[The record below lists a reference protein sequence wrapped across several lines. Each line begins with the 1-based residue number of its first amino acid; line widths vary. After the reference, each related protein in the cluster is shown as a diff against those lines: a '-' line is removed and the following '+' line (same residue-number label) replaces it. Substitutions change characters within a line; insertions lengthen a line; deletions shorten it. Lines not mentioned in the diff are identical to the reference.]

1 VPKVSK
7 AFANFT
13 AGEVTPKLYGR
24 TDISKYDNGA
34 ETVENFLVQPHGG
47 LLRRPGTR
55 FVAEVKSSD
64 DAVRLVPFE
73 YNVEQ
78 AYVLEFGPLYF
89 RIYKDGGQVTSGG
102 NAVEVTTVY
111 PAVDL
116 DGLKFAQ
123 AADTMYVVSPNHP
136 IYKITRTSHTA
147 WTITEVVTSRGPMLD
162 ENATTTTL
170 TPDSRDGTVQLT
182 ASASTFASTDV
193 GRLVK
198 VFEGYVRIATF
209 TSATVVSGAAQE
221 LEDGRSEILPSYV
234 ADTISFHEGD
244 PDSTAL
250 EHNDRIEDSAA
261 AFIDEGFENGQ
272 TIIISGSTSNN
283 STAGFLIV
291 DVTDSVLTLAPGA
304 DLTTETADTG
314 HTIQGKLEATD
325 KWSLGAFSDTTGYP
339 RAVAFYEQRLVF
351 AGTDNQPQTLFFSQG
366 GDFENFEGG
375 TEADD
380 GMVYTIGSNQ
390 VNVIR
395 FLASTRNLVCGTS
408 GGEFAVRAGGTD
420 EAITPT
426 NIQIKQQT
434 AHGAADI
441 QPVQAGNAILFVQR
455 AKRKV
460 LELQYNFDADGYIA
474 PDVALISEHITAN
487 GLDEL
492 AFQQEPDS
500 ILWSVRGDG
509 QIACMTYKRE
519 EKVIG
524 WTRQIVGGSFDGG
537 SAVVENIATI
547 PGDLDEDQIWMV
559 TKRDLDAAASC
570 TLTVTDYANIAT
582 DTTITLTSDDGTTAT
597 FTCQGAGTGS
607 PDANKFFHN
616 QDNDTTAD
624 NIYTCINAHADYT
637 VANPAA
643 NVITITRAAAG
654 NSNLVTTTGDPVR
667 LAITNFSGGRAAK
680 RYIEYVKD
688 FDFGTNVSDAV
699 FVDSSLTYTGAATT
713 LSGSIAA
720 DATTITLVDSSGLA
734 SSGAVKIGNEIITY
748 TGNTSNQLTGCT
760 RAVVAAAA
768 AHDNGAAVTQAALT
782 LSGLTHL
789 EGETVSILGDGSV
802 HPDKTVSSGAVTLER
817 YVTKAHAGLA
827 YNSTLRTLRV
837 DAGSRIG
844 TSQGKIK
851 RIHELTVRLRRSVGL
866 KVGRNAD
873 NLDVVPFR
881 SSATAMDS
889 PIALF
894 TGDKEIELGGNY
906 DTDGQLTIRQDQPLP
921 MNILAVYAT
930 LSTFDQ

>member
-182 ASASTFASTDV
+182 ASASTFVSTDV

-261 AFIDEGFENGQ
+261 AFIDEGFESGQ

-460 LELQYNFDADGYIA
+460 LELQYNFDADGYVA
-474 PDVALISEHITAN
+474 PDVALISEHITEH

-509 QIACMTYKRE
+509 QLACMTYKRE

-547 PGDLDEDQIWMV
+547 PGDLDEDQVWVVVRRTI
-559 TKRDLDAAASC
+559 
-570 TLTVTDYANIAT
+570 NGAT
-582 DTTITLTSDDGTTAT
+582 
-597 FTCQGAGTGS
+597 
-607 PDANKFFHN
+607 
-616 QDNDTTAD
+616 
-624 NIYTCINAHADYT
+624 
-637 VANPAA
+637 
-643 NVITITRAAAG
+643 
-654 NSNLVTTTGDPVR
+654 
-667 LAITNFSGGRAAK
+667 K
-680 RYIEYVKD
+680 RYIEYIRD
-688 FDFGTNVSDAV
+688 FDFGTDVTDAR
-699 FVDSSLTYTGAATT
+699 FVDSSLTYTGETST
-713 LSGSIAA
+713 LNGAITSS
-720 DATTITLVDSSGLA
+720 ATTIALADASAFA
-734 SSGAVKIGNEIITY
+734 SSGAIKIGTEVITY
-748 TGNTSNQLTGCT
+748 TGKSTNDLTGCT
-760 RAVVAAAA
+760 RSVVGAAA
-768 AHDNGAAVTQAALT
+768 AHSSGATVTQAALT

>member
-1 VPKVSK
+1 MPKVSK

-111 PAVDL
+111 PAADL

-182 ASASTFASTDV
+182 ASASTFVSTDV

-261 AFIDEGFENGQ
+261 AFIDEGFESGQ

-509 QIACMTYKRE
+509 QLACMTYKRE

-537 SAVVENIATI
+537 NAVVENIATI
-547 PGDLDEDQIWMV
+547 PGDLDEDQIWMGV
-559 TKRDLDAAASC
+559 RRTI
-570 TLTVTDYANIAT
+570 NGAT
-582 DTTITLTSDDGTTAT
+582 
-597 FTCQGAGTGS
+597 
-607 PDANKFFHN
+607 
-616 QDNDTTAD
+616 
-624 NIYTCINAHADYT
+624 
-637 VANPAA
+637 
-643 NVITITRAAAG
+643 
-654 NSNLVTTTGDPVR
+654 
-667 LAITNFSGGRAAK
+667 K
-680 RYIEYVKD
+680 RYIEYIRD
-688 FDFGTNVSDAV
+688 FDFGTDVTDAR
-699 FVDSSLTYTGAATT
+699 FVDSSLTYTGETST
-713 LSGSIAA
+713 LNGAITSG
-720 DATTITLVDSSGLA
+720 ATTIALADASAFA
-734 SSGAVKIGNEIITY
+734 SSGAIKIGTEVITY
-748 TGNTSNQLTGCT
+748 TGKSTNDLTGCT
-760 RAVVAAAA
+760 RSVVGAAA
-768 AHDNGAAVTQAALT
+768 AHSSGATVTQAALT

>member
-1 VPKVSK
+1 MPKVSK

-111 PAVDL
+111 PAADL

-182 ASASTFASTDV
+182 ASASTFVSTDV

-261 AFIDEGFENGQ
+261 AFIDEGFESGQ
-272 TIIISGSTSNN
+272 TIITSGSTSNN

-460 LELQYNFDADGYIA
+460 LELQYNFDADGYVA
-474 PDVALISEHITAN
+474 PDVALISEHITEH

-509 QIACMTYKRE
+509 QLACMTYKRE

-547 PGDLDEDQIWMV
+547 PGDLDEDQVWVVVRRTI
-559 TKRDLDAAASC
+559 
-570 TLTVTDYANIAT
+570 NGAT
-582 DTTITLTSDDGTTAT
+582 
-597 FTCQGAGTGS
+597 
-607 PDANKFFHN
+607 
-616 QDNDTTAD
+616 
-624 NIYTCINAHADYT
+624 
-637 VANPAA
+637 
-643 NVITITRAAAG
+643 
-654 NSNLVTTTGDPVR
+654 
-667 LAITNFSGGRAAK
+667 K
-680 RYIEYVKD
+680 RYIEYIRD
-688 FDFGTNVSDAV
+688 FDFGTDVTDAR
-699 FVDSSLTYTGAATT
+699 FVDSSLTYTGETST
-713 LSGSIAA
+713 LNGAITSS
-720 DATTITLVDSSGLA
+720 ATTIALADASAFA
-734 SSGAVKIGNEIITY
+734 SSGAIKIGTEVITY
-748 TGNTSNQLTGCT
+748 TGKSTNDLTGCT
-760 RAVVAAAA
+760 RSVVGAAA
-768 AHDNGAAVTQAALT
+768 AHSSGATVTQAALT